1 MPLPFVLVCDLLE
14 QAYKQCKTGDKNLKQ
29 RVSNWFTL
37 HRQHIDDPGTDAS
50 ALLSTL
56 LPDKRTDRVYCIQV
70 DTLANIIGRTFG
82 LGTSRLQEL
91 RRYKEAG
98 RGEDLADCVERI
110 FKETPPPICIGKDAV
125 TVEEIDST
133 LNNLAALCRF
143 SSPVVRASQP
153 YSSSNNR
160 QELLGHLYLRLQ
172 AREAKWLTRLI
183 LKNFQPVMLDPCHVY
198 HCYDPLLPMILR
210 VQDNFD
216 AALSLL
222 RNLRKEPSFFHGSGD
237 QKRRDLLQHLTPVLG
252 TKVGRPFWLKG
263 RSIKHCMKLIQGRMS
278 CEKKMD
284 GEYCQIH
291 IDLSKGFKCI
301 QIFSKS
307 GKDSTKDRA
316 ALHGAIRDSL
326 NIGRT
331 NCRLSKGCIL
341 EGELVVYSDLEK
353 KILPF
358 HKIRKYV
365 TRSGSY
371 LNTEAD
377 SQRYDY
383 EHLMIIYFDVLL
395 IDGESLLGASQNE
408 RFKRL
413 TKLINRREGHAD
425 LVERQVID
433 LNDRLGVHY
442 LRRAFAES
450 ITAREE
456 GLVLKPDDPYF
467 DFSESRRSFAGCPVK
482 LKKEYIGGFGDVGDF
497 AVVAARYDADK
508 AKCYGIPNLK
518 WTHFY
523 LGCLENKED
532 VERCQAQPVFT
543 VVHQVELNE
552 TLLKTVSTYG
562 NPMPVSFGDN
572 DALILHLAPG
582 IAQQKM
588 PTVVFTEPLVFDV
601 RCFSFDKEGNT
612 NFWQPRFPQ
621 VSKVHFDRSFMDT
634 ISFPEL
640 QAVAEEATTT
650 PAMEDSQ
657 EMLDW
662 IAKLERADPCGVPV
676 DGVSQSTTGSLMTP
690 SRTSSVRPSTSPVP
704 NFSIG
709 PDKPL
714 QRLPALVEAPELT
727 LMTPPTSSNK
737 VAEMDFIAE
746 DKTAS
751 EAANS
756 PRASKR
762 GPEGEDATPQK
773 RQRVSSESG
782 TTGRELPPPTR
793 RPLGDISANQTSLS
807 PQASQT
813 RPATAKHIMVDQTA
827 PSPAIPAL
835 NEPGKAMAGSVA
847 ETPEPR
853 RQSASEPSSTQAKPK
868 CQHAGDNCIFAD
880 TTVLLAPCIA
890 RQTWVT
896 ENLLPLHGIHE
907 WTADAQDWIASPD
920 TTASSSSSAAA
931 SLSSTPSSTSAT
943 NRSRRKRPRKICFVE
958 HNRREATKTL
968 LKRLDDNPVYTPSGR
983 REYIEVYDWRL
994 LEDVTALEKVL
1005 KGSKP
1010 SKELPDPKRKW
1021 WVGLA

>member
-1 MPLPFVLVCDLLE
+1 MPVPFVLVCDLLE
-14 QAYKQCKTGDKNLKQ
+14 QAHKQCKTGDKNIKQ
-29 RVSNWFTL
+29 RVFNWFTL
-37 HRQHIDDPGTDAS
+37 HRQQIDDPETDSS

-56 LPDKRTDRVYCIQV
+56 LPDKRIDRVYCIQA

-82 LGTSRLQEL
+82 LGTSRIQEL

-98 RGEDLADCVERI
+98 RGEDLADCVARV
-110 FKETPPPICIGKDAV
+110 FKETPPPVCVGKDVV

-133 LNNLAALCRF
+133 LNSIAALCRF

-153 YSSSNNR
+153 HSSSSNR
-160 QELLGHLYLRLQ
+160 QELLAHLYLRLQ
-172 AREAKWLTRLI
+172 AREAKWLTRLV
-183 LKNFQPVMLDPCHVY
+183 LKNLRPVILDPAHLY

-222 RNLRKEPSFFHGSGD
+222 GNLKKDPSSRNGSVN
-237 QKRRDLLQHLTPVLG
+237 QKRRDLIQHLTPVLG

-263 RSIKHCMKLIQGRMS
+263 RSIKHCMKLCQGRIS

-291 IDLSKGFKCI
+291 VDLSKGFRSI

-326 NIGRT
+326 NIGKP
-331 NCRLSKGCIL
+331 NCKLSKGCIL

-353 KILPF
+353 KVLPF

-408 RFKRL
+408 RFERL
-413 TKLINRREGHAD
+413 DKLITRRKGHAD

-433 LNDRLGVHY
+433 LNDRMGAHY

-450 ITAREE
+450 ITALEE

-467 DFSESRRSFAGCPVK
+467 DFSEDHRSFAGCPVK

-523 LGCLENKED
+523 LGCLKNKDD
-532 VERCQAQPVFT
+532 VQRCQAQPEFT

-552 TLLKTVSTYG
+552 TLLKTVSSYG
-562 NPMPVSFGDN
+562 NPMPVSFDDN

-612 NFWQPRFPQ
+612 GFWQPRFPQ

-634 ISFPEL
+634 ISVSEL

-662 IAKLERADPCGVPV
+662 IAKLERADPRGVPV
-676 DGVSQSTTGSLMTP
+676 DAVSQSTTGSLMTP
-690 SRTSSVRPSTSPVP
+690 SRTSSVRPSTSPAP
-704 NFSIG
+704 NFSMS
-709 PDKPL
+709 PTKPL
-714 QRLPALVEAPELT
+714 QRLPALVEASEPILI
-727 LMTPPTSSNK
+727 TPPTSS
-737 VAEMDFIAE
+737 ARAEEMDCIAE
-746 DKTAS
+746 DNTAS
-751 EAANS
+751 AAANS

-762 GPEGEDATPQK
+762 ALEGEVATPQK
-773 RQRVSSESG
+773 QQRVSSESG
-782 TTGRELPPPTR
+782 TNDRELPLPTR

-807 PQASQT
+807 PQASQSV
-813 RPATAKHIMVDQTA
+813 AAKHTKMDKIRPQ
-827 PSPAIPAL
+827 PAVVAL
-835 NEPGKAMAGSVA
+835 EEPDRQAA
-847 ETPEPR
+847 ESAADTPET
-853 RQSASEPSSTQAKPK
+853 RQKSAPDSSSTQSRPK
-868 CQHAGDNCIFAD
+868 CQYAGDNCLFAD
-880 TTVLLAPCIA
+880 TIVLLAPCIA
-890 RQTWVT
+890 HQPWVT

-907 WTADAQDWIASPD
+907 WTADTQDWIASTD
-920 TTASSSSSAAA
+920 TTTSSSSSSI
-931 SLSSTPSSTSAT
+931 SLTPASTSAT
-943 NRSRRKRPRKICFVE
+943 SRSRRKRPRKICFVE

-968 LKRLDDNPVYTPSGR
+968 MRRLESNPVHTPSGR
-983 REYIEVYDWRL
+983 REYVEVYDWRL

-1010 SKELPDPKRKW
+1010 SKEQPDPKRKW

>member
-1 MPLPFVLVCDLLE
+1 MPVSFVLVCDLLE
-14 QAYKQCKTGDKNLKQ
+14 QAYKQCKAGDKNLKQ

-37 HRQHIDDPGTDAS
+37 NRHRIDDPETDAS

-56 LPDKRTDRVYCIQV
+56 LPDKRTDRVYCIQA

-98 RGEDLADCVERI
+98 RGEDLADCVERV
-110 FKETPPPICIGKDAV
+110 FKETPPPICVGKDAV

-153 YSSSNNR
+153 HPSNINR
-160 QELLGHLYLRLQ
+160 QELLGHVYLRLQ

-183 LKNFQPVMLDPCHVY
+183 LKNFQPVMLDPSHLY

-222 RNLRKEPSFFHGSGD
+222 RKLRKEPSFLHGSGN
-237 QKRRDLLQHLTPVLG
+237 QKRRDLMQHLTPVLG
-252 TKVGRPFWLKG
+252 TKVGRPFWLTG

-326 NIGRT
+326 NIGKS
-331 NCRLSKGCIL
+331 NCKLSKGCIL

-353 KILPF
+353 KIMPF

-383 EHLMIIYFDVLL
+383 EHLMIVYFDVLL
-395 IDGESLLGASQNE
+395 IDGESLLGTGQNE
-408 RFKRL
+408 RFERL
-413 TKLINRREGHAD
+413 TELINRREGHAD
-425 LVERQVID
+425 LVERQVVD

-467 DFSESRRSFAGCPVK
+467 DFSESRRSFAGCPIK

-562 NPMPVSFGDN
+562 NPMPVSFDDN

-588 PTVVFTEPLVFDV
+588 PAVVFTEPLVFEV

-621 VSKVHFDRSFMDT
+621 VSKVHFDRSFIDT
-634 ISFPEL
+634 ISFSEL

-662 IAKLERADPCGVPV
+662 IAKLERADPRGIPV
-676 DGVSQSTTGSLMTP
+676 DVVSQ
-690 SRTSSVRPSTSPVP
+690 
-704 NFSIG
+704 
-709 PDKPL
+709 
-714 QRLPALVEAPELT
+714 A
-727 LMTPPTSSNK
+727 
-737 VAEMDFIAE
+737 AEMDFTAE
-746 DKTAS
+746 DNTAS

-762 GPEGEDATPQK
+762 GLEGEDATPQK
-773 RQRVSSESG
+773 RPRVSSESG
-782 TTGRELPPPTR
+782 TAGRELPPPTR

-813 RPATAKHIMVDQTA
+813 RPATTKRIVMDQKA
-827 PSPAIPAL
+827 ASPNVPVL
-835 NEPGKAMAGSVA
+835 HEPGKPMAGSAA

-853 RQSASEPSSTQAKPK
+853 HQSAAYPSSTQVKPM
-868 CQHAGDNCIFAD
+868 CQHAGDNCLFTD
-880 TTVLLAPCIA
+880 TIVLLAPCIA
-890 RQTWVT
+890 QQPWVT

-907 WTADAQDWIASPD
+907 WTADPQDWTASSD
-920 TTASSSSSAAA
+920 RIASSSSH
-931 SLSSTPSSTSAT
+931 STTPASTSAT
-943 NRSRRKRPRKICFVE
+943 NRPRRKRPRKICFVE
-958 HNRREATKTL
+958 HNRREGTKIL
-968 LKRLDDNPVYTPSGR
+968 MRRLDSNPVYTLNGR
-983 REYIEVYDWRL
+983 REYVEVYDWRL

-1010 SKELPDPKRKW
+1010 SKEQPDPKRKW